1 MVLHSTRLIRL
12 APLVTTTMLTRIA
25 RKYHRGSLIWI
36 RGDDFTS
43 SNPKDSTRHQHPSL
57 LLIQSFG
64 STPSNKDNPDQNT
77 QRQQHQLQQ
86 NHEHKQDQQQ
96 ELPTL
101 LYEGPFASLTLKLKR
116 ISLTSAAIG
125 LVGLP
130 AISLFYG
137 AGSVPASGQIAVIAT
152 AGITAV
158 GSTALLGYCFSP
170 YVQRLERLPFDVHNP
185 NATKSDDDTSKNNLL
200 RITTR
205 DILARKVEVVFDPA
219 TDVTPPPSNNSRP
232 FCNFMVKGMPMYVHP
247 ELIEDRELRAKLVC
261 EDPSNLEEE
270 EIAAGKKKKLE
281 DDDLF

>member
-1 MVLHSTRLIRL
+1 MLLHSTRLIRL
-12 APLVTTTMLTRIA
+12 THLVPPTTLTKFA
-25 RKYHRGSLIWI
+25 NKYCRGPVIWI
-36 RGDDFTS
+36 HGDNFTS
-43 SNPKDSTRHQHPSL
+43 GKPKFSKHLSHQY
-57 LLIQSFG
+57 LIYIRTFS
-64 STPSNKDNPDQNT
+64 STPSKEDNPDQNS
-77 QRQQHQLQQ
+77 QQEQQHLHQ
-86 NHEHKQDQQQ
+86 NLDHKQDHQQ

-125 LVGLP
+125 LIGLP

-170 YVQRLERLPFDVHNP
+170 YVQRLERLPDDANDP
-185 NATKSDDDTSKNNLL
+185 NATKDDDDASNKNLL

-205 DILARKVEVVFDPA
+205 DIFARKIETVFDPA
-219 TDVTPPPSNNSRP
+219 TDVSPPPSNNSRP

-247 ELIEDRELRAKLVC
+247 ELLQDRELRVKLVG
-261 EDPSNLEEE
+261 EDPEMTEEG
-270 EIAAGKKKKLE
+270 EITVEKKKKLE
-281 DDDLF
+281 DDDIF